1 MKALSKL
8 KYLKVAPRK
17 ARLVADLIRGKR
29 VEDAS
34 VILNFTIKK
43 SAKPI
48 LKLLNS
54 AIANADNNFSL
65 DPENLYIYKI
75 TVDEGPKYK
84 RWMPRARG
92 RVTEI
97 QKKSSHITLV
107 LEEITPVEK
116 DEKSKKTKK
125 VKTIKGAEGKKKLA
139 VVEEK
144 SKTWEEVKKEKNLG
158 ESSDKKKTPSNQ
170 DLQKPKEKKS
180 IKRIFRRK
188 SF

>member
-1 MKALSKL
+1 MKVSSKL

-17 ARLVADLIRGKR
+17 TRLVADLIRGKK

-43 SAKPI
+43 SAQPI

-65 DPENLYIYKI
+65 NPENLYIYKI

-116 DEKSKKTKK
+116 DEKSKKVKK
-125 VKTIKGAEGKKKLA
+125 TDKAKEAKKPL

-158 ESSDKKKTPSNQ
+158 ESAGEKKTQSNR
-170 DLQKPKEKKS
+170 DVQKPKEQKS

>member
-1 MKALSKL
+1 
-8 KYLKVAPRK
+8 
-17 ARLVADLIRGKR
+17 
-29 VEDAS
+29 
-34 VILNFTIKK
+34 LNFTIKK

-107 LEEITPVEK
+107 LEEITPIKK
-116 DEKSKKTKK
+116 DKKLKTTKKTGKAKEIKK
-125 VKTIKGAEGKKKLA
+125 SS
-139 VVEEK
+139 VVEEN

-158 ESSDKKKTPSNQ
+158 ESPEKKEVKGNK
-170 DLQKPKEKKS
+170 DIQKPKEKKS
-180 IKRIFRRK
+180 VKRIFRGK